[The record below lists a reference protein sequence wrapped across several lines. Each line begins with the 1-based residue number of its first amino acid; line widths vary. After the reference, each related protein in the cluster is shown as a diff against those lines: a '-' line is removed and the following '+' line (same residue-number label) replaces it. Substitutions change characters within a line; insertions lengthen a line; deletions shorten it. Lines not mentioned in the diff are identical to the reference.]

1 MTGGPWGT
9 HWVLMI
15 LKVVLCGRLILEL
28 YRLPVVFRHRQTINM
43 SFLISLYRPDIYS
56 IFHSVFMNCKPFSVD
71 GARET

>member
-43 SFLISLYRPDIYS
+43 SFLISLYRLL
-56 IFHSVFMNCKPFSVD
+56 IFIQYFTLSS
-71 GARET
+71 